1 VAIHDAAGRLV
12 RMLVHGA
19 RLEAGLRAVE
29 WDGRDETGA
38 EVRSGVY
45 FCHIRS
51 QSGARIIPIIVRR

>member
-1 VAIHDAAGRLV
+1 
-12 RMLVHGA
+12 MLVHGA

-29 WDGRDETGA
+29 WDGRDATGA